1 MSDAPFTLKIE
12 GMHCG
17 NCVRRVK
24 TALEAVDG
32 VTLEEVEVGRATGSY
47 DPEETSPAVLAEL
60 VTKAGYQ
67 AAAVDRTGG

>member
-1 MSDAPFTLKIE
+1 MSEVPFTLTIE

-32 VTLEEVEVGRATGSY
+32 VTVGAVEVGRATGSL
-47 DPEETSPAVLAEL
+47 DPEETTTQALADAVTR
-60 VTKAGYQ
+60 VGFK
-67 AAAVDRTGG
+67 AAVEDTGP